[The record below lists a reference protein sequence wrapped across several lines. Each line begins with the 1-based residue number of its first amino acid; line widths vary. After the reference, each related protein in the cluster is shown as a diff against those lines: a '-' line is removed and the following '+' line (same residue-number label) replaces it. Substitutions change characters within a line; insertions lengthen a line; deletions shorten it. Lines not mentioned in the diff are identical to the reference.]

1 MADPE
6 VRRLKLWQDR
16 VETEVEISG
25 HGPPLVYL
33 HGPWGLRPDRDFIAR
48 LAQANTVYAPKHP
61 GTSRGDPEAVHAL
74 DSWLD
79 LVVYYGELLDRLE
92 LARDPEKWEPVFGKD
107 HAQTKNLAPAL
118 AGHSFGALTAAE
130 IAAAVPKAVRR
141 LVLIDP
147 VGLWRDD
154 LPVKNWMVL
163 SDGERAP
170 SLFADPEGEAA
181 KRFFGTPDDPAERI
195 DVLAQSVW
203 SQACTGKFVWPV
215 PDRGFKG
222 RAHRVAAPTLIVWG
236 SADRIIAPAYAQEFA
251 ARIAGARVALI
262 DRAGHLPQLEQPDA
276 VAKAIL
282 GFLGGG

>member
-1 MADPE
+1 MAAPE
-6 VRRLKLWQDR
+6 VRRLKLWQGR

-25 HGPPLVYL
+25 NGPPLVYL
-33 HGPWGLRPDRDFIAR
+33 HGPWGLAPDRAFVAR
-48 LAQANTVYAPKHP
+48 LAQANRVYAPKHP

-107 HAQTKNLAPAL
+107 HAQTREPSLAL
-118 AGHSFGALTAAE
+118 AGHSFGALMAAE
-130 IAAAVPKAVRR
+130 IAAAAPRAVRR

-154 LPVKNWMVL
+154 LPVRNWMVL
-163 SDGERAP
+163 SEAERAP
-170 SLFADPEGEAA
+170 SLFADPEGAAA
-181 KRFFGTPDDPAERI
+181 KRFFGTPDDPAERV
-195 DVLAQSVW
+195 DVLAQSLW

-215 PDRGFKG
+215 PDRGLKG
-222 RAHRVAAPTLIVWG
+222 RAHRIAAPTLIVWG
-236 SADRIIAPAYAQEFA
+236 DADRIIAPAYAQEFA
-251 ARIAGARVALI
+251 ARIAGARIALI

-276 VAKAIL
+276 VAKTVL
-282 GFLGGG
+282 GFLGG